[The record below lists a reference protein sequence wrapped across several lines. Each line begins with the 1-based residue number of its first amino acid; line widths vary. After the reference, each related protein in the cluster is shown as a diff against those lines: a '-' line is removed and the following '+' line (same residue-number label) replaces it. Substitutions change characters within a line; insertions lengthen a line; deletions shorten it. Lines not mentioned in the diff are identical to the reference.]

1 MELLKYAFNGAN
13 IIPTVLLILVLLY
26 WIVAIIGVLDL
37 EFLDFDLEGMDGAG
51 PFFSLSLFLNIG
63 KVPFG
68 LVISLLVINF
78 WMLSM
83 FVYLLPIKATG
94 PLSLLVLV
102 LPLIVSFFVT
112 KLELIPLRMFFK
124 NANMDSEKES
134 QVLGAYCEL
143 MCELATGRL
152 GQARIKRNG
161 ASIVI
166 NVKVEG
172 DQVFEKGEIGIVT
185 SKDQEKN
192 IYYIRKSKG

>member
-1 MELLKYAFNGAN
+1 MELLRYAFNGAN
-13 IIPTVLLILVLLY
+13 IIPTILLILVLLY

-37 EFLDFDLEGMDGAG
+37 EFLDFDLEGVDGAG

-83 FVYLLPIKATG
+83 LVYLVPIEVDG

-102 LPLIVSFFVT
+102 VPLIAAFFVT

-134 QVLGAYCEL
+134 QVLGASCQL
-143 MCELATGRL
+143 MCDLAEERL

-166 NVKVEG
+166 NVKAEVEE
-172 DQVFEKGEIGIVT
+172 VFEKGELALVS

>member
-1 MELLKYAFNGAN
+1 MELLRYAFNGAN
-13 IIPTVLLILVLLY
+13 IIPTILLILVLLY

-37 EFLDFDLEGMDGAG
+37 EFLDFDLEGVDGAG

-83 FVYLLPIKATG
+83 LVYLVPIEVHG

-102 LPLIVSFFVT
+102 VPLIVAFFVT

-134 QVLGAYCEL
+134 QVLGASCQL
-143 MCELATGRL
+143 MCDLKDGRL

-166 NVKVEG
+166 NVKTEVEES
-172 DQVFEKGEIGIVT
+172 FEKGELALVS

>member
-1 MELLKYAFNGAN
+1 MELLRYAFNGAN
-13 IIPTVLLILVLLY
+13 IIPTILLILVLLY

-37 EFLDFDLEGMDGAG
+37 EFLDFDLEGVDGAG

-83 FVYLLPIKATG
+83 LVYLVPIEVHG

-102 LPLIVSFFVT
+102 VPLIAAFFVT

-134 QVLGAYCEL
+134 QVLGASCQL
-143 MCELATGRL
+143 MCDLKDGRL

-166 NVKVEG
+166 NVKTEVEE
-172 DQVFEKGEIGIVT
+172 DFEKGELALVS